1 MKPFFAILLITPPLC
16 SQSGPAKPVFAPA
29 AVTASQNLAISSTQ
43 QYSRVFVNPLRDAWQ
58 QPDAIIA
65 ALALKSTETAAEFGL
80 GAGYF
85 GRRMALIAKQVYVI
99 DSNKSVLNQ
108 ASLEAPSNLTTILS
122 DAKSLHL
129 PPNSI
134 DKLVINGLL
143 ELSLDNAALLA
154 QIQVGLKPTAK
165 IYLIDSFQSPTLPLP
180 AQFAAPVITGT
191 FQLFGFRLLQTLSI
205 VSHQN
210 VLVFGR

>member
-1 MKPFFAILLITPPLC
+1 MKPFIAIFLIALPLF
-16 SQSGPAKPVFAPA
+16 SQSRPAAAPA
-29 AVTASQNLAISSTQ
+29 SLNLATTSTQ

-58 QPDAIIA
+58 QPGAIVA
-65 ALALKSTETAAEFGL
+65 ALALQSTETAAELGA

-85 GRRMALIAKQVYVI
+85 GRRMALIAKKVYVI
-99 DSNKSVLNQ
+99 DANTPVLNQ

-122 DAKSLHL
+122 DSKSLHL

-143 ELSLDNAALLA
+143 ELSLDNVALVA
-154 QIQVGLKPTAK
+154 QLQAGLKPTAK
-165 IYLIDSFQSPTLPLP
+165 IYLIDTFQSPTVPLP
-180 AQFAAPVITGT
+180 AQFAVPIVTGV
-191 FQLFGFRLLQTLSI
+191 FQLFGYRLLQDLSI
-205 VSHQN
+205 VSHQD